1 MHKINLYTI
10 SKKDQSC
17 YEKISNDFIKM
28 AKKYGKIE
36 VFSIFNKSIN
46 QAQNRSSSE
55 AKKSYTKALGSFL
68 KDGLNIALDPKG
80 KELDSFEFAE
90 IFEENIKIN
99 FFIGGAFG
107 FEEEFLKRCD
117 QTISLSR
124 LTFSHKIAKITL
136 LEQIYRA
143 FAIINSHPYHK

>member
-17 YEKISNDFIKM
+17 YDKISNDFIKM

-36 VFSIFNKSIN
+36 VFSIFNKNIN
-46 QAQNRSSSE
+46 QAQNRGLIE
-55 AKKSYTKALGSFL
+55 AKKSYTKALEPYL
-68 KDGLNIALDPKG
+68 KDGFNIALDPKG
-80 KELDSFEFAE
+80 KVLDTFEFANL
-90 IFEENIKIN
+90 IKKNTKIN

-117 QTISLSR
+117 QTISLSK

-136 LEQIYRA
+136 LEQIYRS